1 MNINNIVEKM
11 EDISFQVQSG
21 NREEI
26 PDAHGDKDLE
36 LLSTLI
42 EFGWH
47 QNPDERPT
55 FKQITQKLSTISSFQ
70 INSQA
75 FEHFIQLLLTS

>member
-1 MNINNIVEKM
+1 LQFRNFNSQKKKVKETA
-11 EDISFQVQSG
+11 DIEFQVRTG

-26 PDAHGDKDLE
+26 PNPNGNQDLE

-42 EFGWH
+42 GLCWN

-55 FKQITQKLSTISSFQ
+55 FKQIAQKLSTMT
-70 INSQA
+70 
-75 FEHFIQLLLTS
+75 ELL